1 MVKKLQGRV
10 ALVTGGAR
18 GIGAASANALA
29 AAGAAVLVT
38 DLLDEDGERTAAGI
52 PAPEPRVRE
61 SGCTPFGTT
70 RSSCRVGRVR
80 FASWAIASPASPR
93 TVTNAIP

>member
-38 DLLDEDGERTAAGI
+38 DLLDFHR
-52 PAPEPRVRE
+52 
-61 SGCTPFGTT
+61 
-70 RSSCRVGRVR
+70 
-80 FASWAIASPASPR
+80 R
-93 TVTNAIP
+93 TVGNQPVLHR